1 MTTQQLK
8 NKKAELEQWLI
19 DNPNHPNQL
28 EIQRD
33 LRKIIDQLIELK
45 TKC

>member
-1 MTTQQLK
+1 MTAQQLK

-19 DNPNHPNQL
+19 DNPTHPNQL